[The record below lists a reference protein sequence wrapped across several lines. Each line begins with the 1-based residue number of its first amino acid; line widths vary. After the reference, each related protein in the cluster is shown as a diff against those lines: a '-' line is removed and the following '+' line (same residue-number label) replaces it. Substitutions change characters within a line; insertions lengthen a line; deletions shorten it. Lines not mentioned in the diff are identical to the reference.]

1 MLPLLKAEKICKQFY
16 SPQTVTIIKDVSLE
30 VFPGDS
36 IAIIGASG
44 EGKSTLLQ
52 ILGTLEPLTSG
63 SLTIASDLVTIK
75 NSPRIR
81 NKHIGFVF
89 QAFNLLENYTAI
101 ENALMPARIAGID
114 TSKNSKM
121 YKRAQ
126 ELFEMVGLSDRVNY
140 RTNLLS
146 GGEKQRVS
154 IARALCMDPCLILA
168 DEPSGNLD
176 HTTAKN
182 IHDLLL
188 NLCKEQNKGLI
199 VVTHNL
205 ELASLCSRFF
215 VLREGLLQ

>member
-1 MLPLLKAEKICKQFY
+1 MVLLKAENIQKRFY
-16 SPQTVTIIKDVSLE
+16 SPQLVEVIKDVSLE
-30 VFPGDS
+30 VHPSDS
-36 IAIIGASG
+36 LAIMGSSG

-52 ILGTLEPLTSG
+52 ILGTLEPLTKG
-63 SLTIASDLVTIK
+63 SLKILEQEVTTK
-75 NSPRIR
+75 NAPRIR

-89 QAFNLLENYTAI
+89 QAFHLLENYSAI

-114 TSKNSKM
+114 TAKNSKA

-126 ELFEMVGLSDRVNY
+126 DLFDKVGLIDRIDY

-154 IARALCMDPCLILA
+154 IARALCMNPSLILA

-176 HTTAKN
+176 HATAKQ
-182 IHDLLL
+182 IHSLLL
-188 NLCKEQNKGLI
+188 NLCKDENKGLI

-205 ELASLCSRFF
+205 ELASICSRSY
-215 VLREGLLQ
+215 VLRDGYLQ